1 MILYALRAAYDR
13 RESRTKNGKGVE
25 RVKGQAVAAL
35 RAVEP
40 ASPPA
45 GGAAACLGIESVPA
59 RIGRLSSGMIYS
71 LACDQ
76 QAVRLPLAAGALA
89 ASLATGKPCVLVT
102 PGDPAMFLRKA
113 RLAGF
118 ELGEHARAGR
128 LVLLQLAA
136 EADKQMFRA
145 GAEGFLRELELNLA
159 GPGAFVVLDQAD
171 AIFMLS
177 DPGASA
183 EAAQAYLQWVAA
195 QEHTLL
201 ALFAPSAM
209 APREYLALRRAAENF
224 AGFAVARSGHGGATL
239 DVRHWFAHGG
249 ASPRESFALRLQG
262 GGPSPGAPEAAGH
275 EELPPV
281 EAVVCVNG
289 ALPPAGFSAQ
299 WQEARSHAEALEAAR
314 RSEAAV
320 LVLPFRQPEEF
331 PALCATVA
339 AVRAMAR
346 PELRLVVRER
356 GRRLRAVQALA
367 LMRLGL
373 SSIVPVDI
381 SDAGARHIIDLLKGA
396 RFARAYE
403 PDLRQVTDEVAPFLG
418 GAADSTALFCEAVEG
433 LLAAADGLDFEAC
446 LVRLPAGTPE
456 AASRLARARRPAR
469 DLLRLAVGEEVL
481 VFLFGCPRA
490 ALPAVMQRLLAG
502 AGQAWSVEYQ
512 PERILD
518 QLEGLRGV
526 A

>member
-1 MILYALRAAYDR
+1 VTA
-13 RESRTKNGKGVE
+13 
-25 RVKGQAVAAL
+25 AAL

-40 ASPPA
+40 VDPPA
-45 GGAAACLGIESVPA
+45 GTPAACLGLDDIPA
-59 RIGRLSSGMIYS
+59 RIARLSSGMIYS

-89 ASLATGKPCVLVT
+89 ASLATGKRCALVT

-113 RLAGF
+113 CLAGF
-118 ELGEHARAGR
+118 ELGEHVRDGS

-136 EADKQMFRA
+136 EADKHMFRA
-145 GAEGFLRELELNLA
+145 GAEGFLRELELNLP
-159 GPGAFVVLDQAD
+159 GTGAFVVLDQAD

-177 DPGASA
+177 DPGAGA
-183 EAAQAYLQWVAA
+183 EAAQAYLQWVAL

-249 ASPRESFALRLQG
+249 ASPRESFALRLHG
-262 GGPSPGAPEAAGH
+262 GGPWPTPPEAAAH
-275 EELPPV
+275 DELPPV
-281 EAVVCVNG
+281 ETVVCVSG
-289 ALPPAGFSAQ
+289 ALAPASFGSTQ

-320 LVLPFRQPEEF
+320 LVLPFRQPGDF

-346 PELRLVVRER
+346 PELRVVVRER

-373 SSIVPVDI
+373 SSVVALEIL
-381 SDAGARHIIDLLKGA
+381 DAGARHMIDLLRGG

-403 PDLRQVTDEVAPFLG
+403 PDLRQVTDEVVPFLAG
-418 GAADSTALFCEAVEG
+418 TADSAGLFCEAVEG

-446 LVRLPAGTPE
+446 LVRLAAERPE
-456 AASRLARARRPAR
+456 AATRLAQARRPAR
-469 DLLRLAVGEEVL
+469 DLLRFSRDAEVF

-490 ALPAVMQRLLAG
+490 ALPAVMKRLLAG
-502 AGQAWSVEYQ
+502 GEQPWSVEYQ

-518 QLEGLRGV
+518 QLQGLSG